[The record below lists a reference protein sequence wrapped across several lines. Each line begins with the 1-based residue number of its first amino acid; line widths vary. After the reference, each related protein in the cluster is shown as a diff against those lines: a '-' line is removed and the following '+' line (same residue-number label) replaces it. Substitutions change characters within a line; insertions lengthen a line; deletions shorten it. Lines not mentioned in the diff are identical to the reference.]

1 MYKKK
6 AIIVSGYFN
15 PLHRGHLELL
25 QKCSQIGDEVWVIV
39 NSDLQRELK
48 GSKPFM
54 DQEERLEI
62 ISAIKYVS
70 RASISVDQD
79 KTQCETLKVIA
90 SYFGKAF
97 KLYFANGG
105 DQTNESIPEYQTC
118 IDNDIQLVDG
128 LGEKVQSSS
137 WLLSSSD
144 SD

>member
-1 MYKKK
+1 M
-6 AIIVSGYFN
+6 
-15 PLHRGHLELL
+15 
-25 QKCSQIGDEVWVIV
+25 
-39 NSDLQRELK
+39 QRELK

-54 DQEERLEI
+54 DQYERLEI
-62 ISAIKYVS
+62 VSAIKYVS

-79 KTQCETLKVIA
+79 QTQCETLKVIA

-97 KLYFANGG
+97 TLYFANGG

-118 IDNDIQLVDG
+118 IDNDIRMVDG